1 MEEQTKSNMEI
12 ALEFIDEHPTLADA
26 IQGDAF
32 AVFWEYPEKVI
43 ALFNKTLEFL
53 SNAHQIPEEVVDTM
67 KPDLMNE
74 ACESYLNLMAKEAES
89 S

>member
-12 ALEFIDEHPTLADA
+12 ALEFIDEHPSLAEA

-32 AVFWEYPEKVI
+32 VVFWEHPTTVI
-43 ALFNKTLEFL
+43 NLFNKTLEFL
-53 SNAHQIPEEVVDTM
+53 SNAHQIPQDVVDTM

-74 ACESYLNLMAKEAES
+74 ACIAYLNLMANEDE
-89 S
+89 